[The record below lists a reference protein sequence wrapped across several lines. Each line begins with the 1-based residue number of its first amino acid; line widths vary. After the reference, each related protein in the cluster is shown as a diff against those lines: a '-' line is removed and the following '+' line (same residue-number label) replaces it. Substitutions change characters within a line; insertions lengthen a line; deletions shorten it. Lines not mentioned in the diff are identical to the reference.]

1 MKKNVF
7 ALFLLNLIASPV
19 QAVEVGDIMYHD
31 RTFTATYIG
40 ASSAKMPIGLVYWTY
55 PSKDHGYVMAL
66 NQPVD
71 DTWAQAS
78 DYCQNFTTLNT
89 KVGDW
94 RLPDLQELIPMG
106 KQSWNKIGDDK
117 FNVLNKKLATITG
130 VGEALKTGN
139 YHSHTT
145 GNAGVL
151 VNLSTGA
158 IINGNSTNKDTQ
170 HFRCI
175 MQF

>member
-31 RTFTATYIG
+31 GTFTATYIG

-71 DTWAQAS
+71 KTWKEAKV
-78 DYCQNFTTLNT
+78 YCENYTTLNFN
-89 KVGDW
+89 VGSW
-94 RLPDLQELIPMG
+94 RLPDFPELIAMG
-106 KQSWNKIGDDK
+106 KQSWNGVGDDK
-117 FNVLNKKLATITG
+117 FNILNKKLATITG

-139 YHSHTT
+139 YHSYTQT
-145 GNAGVL
+145 SYGNL
-151 VNLSTGA
+151 VDLSTGTPA
-158 IINGNSTNKDTQ
+158 TSGNTNSSTQ